1 MSSHK
6 IVFFFCLLSFI
17 VSLSHALNGF
27 SVELIHRDSE
37 KSPFFQPNQNKYQSI
52 INAARHSINRAN
64 HFYKNAV
71 GDAPQSTILPDGGA
85 YLMTYSVGTPPFKQ
99 FGIPDTGSD
108 IVWLQCEP
116 CETCFNQTT
125 PIFKPAQSSTYKNV
139 PCSSDTCQSVRSSSC
154 GGKNNCEYTIT
165 YGDGSKSEGDLSVDT
180 VTLES
185 TTGASVSFPK
195 TLIGCGTDN
204 TVSFNGRSS
213 GIVGLAGGPASL
225 ITQLGST
232 IGGKFSYCLPPST
245 FASGGSSSAT
255 SKLNFGDAAIVSGA
269 GVVSTPIITKNDEIF
284 YFLTLESFSVGTKR
298 VEFTSSTN
306 AVGEGGEGNIIIDSG
321 TTLTLLPSEI
331 YSNLEAEV
339 AKVVNLERVDDPNNL
354 FDLCYTITSEEPE
367 FPVITANFQGADVVL
382 QPVSTFV
389 QISDNIACFAF
400 TPAQDLAIF
409 GNLVQQNL
417 LVGYDL
423 EAKKLSFKPTDCSKE

>member
-6 IVFFFCLLSFI
+6 ILFFFCLFSF
-17 VSLSHALNGF
+17 VVFFSEALNGF

-52 INAARHSINRAN
+52 INAVRQSINRAN
-64 HFYKNAV
+64 HFYKNAAK
-71 GDAPQSTILPDGGA
+71 DAPESTILPDGGA
-85 YLMTYSVGTPPFKQ
+85 YLMTYSVGTPPFKL
-99 FGIPDTGSD
+99 FGIADTGSD

-125 PIFKPAQSSTYKNV
+125 PKFKPAQSSTYKNI

-154 GGKNNCEYTIT
+154 GRKNNCEYTIR
-165 YGDGSKSEGDLSVDT
+165 YGDGSHSEGDLSVDT
-180 VTLES
+180 VTFES

-204 TVSFNGRSS
+204 TVSFDGRSS
-213 GIVGLAGGPASL
+213 GIVGLAGGPASF

-245 FASGGSSSAT
+245 LTSGPSNIT
-255 SKLNFGDAAIVSGA
+255 SKLNFGDAAIVSGT
-269 GVVSTPIITKNDEIF
+269 GVVSTPIITRDAEIF
-284 YFLTLESFSVGTKR
+284 YYLTLKSFSVGTKR
-298 VEFTSSTN
+298 VEFASSTN
-306 AVGEGGEGNIIIDSG
+306 VVDEGNIIIDSG
-321 TTLTLLPSEI
+321 TTLTLLPSDI
-331 YSNLEAEV
+331 YSNLVSEV
-339 AKVVNLERVDDPNNL
+339 AKVVKLKRVNDPNNYL
-354 FDLCYTITSEEPE
+354 DLCYTLTSEESE
-367 FPVITANFQGADVVL
+367 LPVITAHFEGADVVL
-382 QPVSTFV
+382 QPISTFA
-389 QISDNIACFAF
+389 QITDDITCFAF
-400 TPAQDLAIF
+400 QSTQDLAIF
-409 GNLVQQNL
+409 GNLAQQNL